1 MSNKG
6 SNILLELDKTYLTL
20 DEIFY
25 SLQAPQPVK
34 APSIFCYNKELA
46 KKLNI
51 RLSENEIIDYFSGN
65 KIIPN
70 TKPFAQAYAGHQFG
84 YFTILGDGRAI
95 ILGEIR
101 FKDKLYDIQLKGSG
115 RTRYSRGGDG
125 RATLPTMLREYLISE
140 AMHNLKIPTTR
151 SLCIIETK
159 DKVYRQ
165 TEQSGAVLT
174 RIAQSHIRIGTF
186 EYASLMGIKQLQ
198 QLLNYT
204 IERHYPELKNDNNPV
219 QALLKKVMDKQI
231 RLVVE
236 WLRVGFIHGV
246 MNTDN
251 TSISGETIDY
261 GPCAFMNSYDE
272 NTVYSSI
279 DKQGRYSFG
288 NQVNIIK
295 WNIAKLAESLLPLIN
310 ENEEESIKTA
320 EGIIS
325 GFNEKYQNAYITMMS
340 KKLGLLS
347 KKEGDTDIIIELIT
361 LMRKYKRDYTNTFF
375 MLSNNENP
383 FTEVEEIKWFI
394 KWKERIDKQ
403 DQIKTQKVMQ
413 NNNPAIIPR
422 NHHVEK
428 AIQDKT
434 EFERLLQAL
443 KNPYDY
449 ENVNKEFQ
457 KPPESEVG
465 YKTFCGT

>member
-6 SNILLELDKTYLTL
+6 SNNLLELDKTYLTL

-25 SLQAPQPVK
+25 SLQVPQPVK
-34 APSIFCYNKELA
+34 EPSIFCYNKELA

-51 RLSENEIIDYFSGN
+51 GLSENEIIDYFSGN

-115 RTRYSRGGDG
+115 RTPYSRGGDG

-186 EYASLMGIKQLQ
+186 EYASLMGIKQLK

-204 IERHYPELKNDNNPV
+204 IERHYPELKNDNNPAK
-219 QALLKKVMDKQI
+219 ALLKKVMDKQI
-231 RLVVE
+231 KLIVE

-272 NTVYSSI
+272 KKVYSSI
-279 DKQGRYSFG
+279 DAQGRYSFG
-288 NQVNIIK
+288 NQANIIK
-295 WNIAKLAESLLPLIN
+295 WNIVKLAEALLSLIC
-310 ENEEESIKTA
+310 ENEEESIKIA
-320 EGIIS
+320 EEIIS

-347 KKEGDTDIIIELIT
+347 KKEGDLQLINELLT

-375 MLSNNENP
+375 KLSNNENP
-383 FTEVEEIKWFI
+383 FTEVEERDWFI
-394 KWKERIDKQ
+394 RWKERIEKQ
-403 DQIKTQKVMQ
+403 DQIKTEKVMQ
-413 NNNPAIIPR
+413 NTNPALIPR

-428 AIQDKT
+428 AIRDKT
-434 EFERLLQAL
+434 EFESLLQAL
-443 KNPYDY
+443 KNPYDH

-457 KPPESEVG
+457 KPPESEIG
-465 YKTFCGT
+465 YKTYCGT